1 MSDTLRNLTEVDREA
16 QIFRVVD
23 GALRRRAGGEE
34 ISDDALCREHPSLLP
49 ELAAELRKLRVIAR
63 ARVQAEQPASDR
75 GNAASND
82 TAAFVPARPQAPR
95 LSRSLNIRC
104 PLCHEPLE
112 IVADQPLE
120 EIPCAS
126 CHGRFSLA
134 GDDPELKEQQPV
146 TRIAHF
152 ELLQRLGMGSFGT
165 VWKARDVK
173 LERTVALKIPRRG
186 QLSPSQVEQ
195 FLHEA
200 RVAAK
205 LRHPHIVSVHEI
217 GRDDDSIYI
226 VSDFVEGVSLE
237 KFKDAK
243 RLTQREAAQLLATV
257 CDALHF
263 AHQAGIVHRDL
274 KPGNILIDA
283 QGEPHIT
290 DFGLAKRGHEE
301 VEITM
306 QGEILGTPAYM
317 SPEQARGESH
327 LADRRTDVYAI
338 GVMLFELL
346 TDCLPFRGN
355 VLALTQHAIHTEPPS
370 PRRLNATISRDLE
383 TICLKCLEKDPSR
396 RYDSADDLAAE
407 LRRFL
412 AGDEI
417 RARPISRGE
426 RLWRWC
432 RKNPRI
438 PTLSAALLGVVLFAY
453 AGAWIWFENQMVQ
466 TDQMLTQRAL
476 DNVQFTTE
484 AVAENA
490 GRDFEKYFDIVE
502 AAAREPELVD
512 LLQRIRLDRDF
523 NQLRQ
528 HLSDPARQ
536 DSNSEETQ
544 SRRKQMETNPM
555 RLAAQKWNE
564 DFGSSLPVFASF
576 VLLSDGLQISR
587 SPEED
592 RRTIGR
598 NYAYRAYVNG
608 HPQDEPK
615 TWRPTDPSDH
625 LRETQLSP
633 LFVSEFTDKWVVVI
647 STPVLSSQEGQ
658 PKLLGVLGL
667 MVELGSFAE
676 LPGNSRAGNLSRQM
690 DASFA
695 VLVDSRAAQQGQIL
709 QHPLLNELDDQR
721 PPSKTV
727 SPRRELLDRSQKE
740 PPLRV
745 SSRTGMNDAN
755 YRDPFGA
762 VSPKYGKRWLA
773 GRMPVKVRGN
783 ETGLSVIVQ
792 ESYDK
797 IIGQPLSQMRQG
809 LILLSLIT
817 FGLSAAVIVP
827 LWGIILRLVR

>member
-1 MSDTLRNLTEVDREA
+1 MSDTLRNLTHVDREA

-34 ISDDALCREHPSLLP
+34 ISDDALCREHPSLMP
-49 ELAAELRKLRVIAR
+49 ELATELRKLGVIAR
-63 ARVQAEQPASDR
+63 AREQAEEFASDR
-75 GNAASND
+75 GAATSHE
-82 TAAFVPARPQAPR
+82 TAAFVPARPRVPR

-186 QLSPSQVEQ
+186 QLSPSQAQQ

-243 RLTQREAAQLLATV
+243 RLTQREAAQLLITI

-283 QGEPHIT
+283 QGAPHIT

-346 TDCLPFRGN
+346 TDFLPFRGN

-370 PRRLNATISRDLE
+370 PRRLNATISCDLE

-438 PTLSAALLGVVLFAY
+438 PTLSAALLGVVLIAY
-453 AGAWIWFENQMVQ
+453 AGAWVWFENQMVQ
-466 TDQMLTQRAL
+466 TDRTLTQRAL

-484 AVAENA
+484 SVAENA
-490 GRDFEKYFDIVE
+490 GRDFEQYFDLVE
-502 AAAREPELVD
+502 SAARQPELID
-512 LLQRIRLDRDF
+512 LLQKIHADREFD
-523 NQLRQ
+523 QLRQ
-528 HLSDPARQ
+528 QLNDPARQ
-536 DSNSEETQ
+536 NSKNAETQ
-544 SRRKQMETNPM
+544 SQRKRLETNSH
-555 RLAAQKWNE
+555 RLATQEWNE
-564 DFGSSLPVFASF
+564 SFGSNLPIFSSF

-592 RRTIGR
+592 GRTIGR

-608 HPQDEPK
+608 HSQDEPR
-615 TWRPTDPSDH
+615 TWRPTDSSDH
-625 LRETQLSP
+625 LHATQLSP
-633 LFVSEFTDKWVVVI
+633 LFVSEFTDRWVVVI
-647 STPVLSSQEGQ
+647 STPVVNSQHGR
-658 PKLLGVLGL
+658 PKFLGVLGL
-667 MVELGSFAE
+667 MVELGSFAK
-676 LPGNSRAGNLSRQM
+676 LPGNSQSGHLSGPE

-695 VLVDSRAAQQGQIL
+695 VLVDSRAAHQGQIL

-721 PPSKTV
+721 PAGKSA

-745 SSRTGMNDAN
+745 SSRSRMNDAN
-755 YRDPFGA
+755 YCDPFGA
-762 VSPKYGKRWLA
+762 ISPKYEKRWLA

-792 ESYDK
+792 ESYDQ

-809 LILLSLIT
+809 LLLL
-817 FGLSAAVIVP
+817 
-827 LWGIILRLVR
+827 